1 MKKYKLTVIIPVFNE
16 KNTIEVLL
24 RRIFKIKVSKQII
37 IVDDYS
43 TDGTRDVIK
52 KYKNK
57 VDKLIYHERNL
68 GKGAAIKSAQKFVK
82 GNFVIIQDADL
93 EYDPNDYKKM
103 LDKIT
108 KNNLDV
114 VYGSR
119 VLKNPKFI
127 NIQNFSHRIR
137 IFGNIF
143 LTFLSNIINN
153 QNLTDAHTCY
163 KLFRSSIL
171 KTIKLEENGFTFCPE
186 VNTKLSLKGIKICEV
201 PINYNG
207 RSYDEGKKIKAIDG
221 LYAILALIKYRY
233 FSDNKY

>member
-16 KNTIEVLL
+16 KNTIEILL
-24 RRIFKIKVSKQII
+24 RRIFKIKILKQII

-43 TDGTRDVIK
+43 TDGTTNVIK

-57 VDKLIYHERNL
+57 VDKLIYHKRNL

-93 EYDPNDYKKM
+93 EYNPNDYQKM

-119 VLKNPKFI
+119 VLKNPKFL

-163 KLFRSSIL
+163 KMFRSEVFKSIEL
-171 KTIKLEENGFTFCPE
+171 KEKGFSFCPE
-186 VNTKLSLKGIKICEV
+186 VTTKLSIKNIKIEEV
-201 PINYNG
+201 SINYQG
-207 RSYDEGKKIKAIDG
+207 RSYDEGKKIVAHDGIRAIST
-221 LYAILALIKYRY
+221 LIKYR
-233 FSDNKY
+233 FFDV